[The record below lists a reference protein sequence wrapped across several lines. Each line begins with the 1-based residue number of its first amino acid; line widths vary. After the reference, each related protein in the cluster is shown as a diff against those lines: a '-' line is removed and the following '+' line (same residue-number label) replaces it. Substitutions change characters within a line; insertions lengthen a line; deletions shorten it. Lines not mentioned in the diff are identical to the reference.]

1 MEALRVGQ
9 LAKRTGL
16 TVRTLH
22 HWDEMGLVS
31 PRRRSA
37 AGYRLYGEDDVARLL
52 QVMLLRRL
60 GLSLAEVRRSLDDP
74 RHSVPRALRAQA
86 GRLRAQIAHEQR
98 LLARL
103 ESLANRL
110 DADASTGAA
119 AGDLLDT
126 LEMMTMF
133 ETYYTEEQLATLAER
148 KERLGA
154 AHIAEVEAEWPRLI
168 AAVRAAMERGVDPGA
183 EEVRPLVERWQE
195 LVREFTGG
203 DPQIAGAVRRM
214 YAGEPSVRQRTG
226 LDEGI
231 MAYVARAIAAS
242 SGNP

>member
-1 MEALRVGQ
+1 MELLRVGQ

-22 HWDEMGLVS
+22 HYDELGIVS

-52 QVMLLRRL
+52 QAVLLRRL
-60 GLSLAEVRRSLDDP
+60 GLPLREVRASLDDP
-74 RHSVPRALRAQA
+74 RRSLPAALREQA
-86 GRLRAQIAHEQR
+86 ARLRGQIAQEQR

-103 ESLANRL
+103 DSLAGRL
-110 DADASTGAA
+110 EDDARGA
-119 AGDLLDT
+119 GNDLLET
-126 LEMMTMF
+126 LEMLTVF
-133 ETYYTEEQLATLAER
+133 EKYLTEEQMASLAER
-148 KERLGA
+148 GERLGA
-154 AHIAEVEAEWPRLI
+154 AHIAAVEAEWPRLI

-183 EEVRPLVERWQE
+183 EELRPLVARWQE

-203 DPQIAGAVRRM
+203 DPQIAGAVRKM
-214 YAGEPSVRQRTG
+214 YADEPAVRQRSG

-231 MAYVARAIAAS
+231 MEYVARAIAA
-242 SGNP
+242 GT

>member
-1 MEALRVGQ
+1 MDLLRVGQ

-22 HWDEMGLVS
+22 HYDELGILS

-52 QVMLLRRL
+52 QAVLLRRL
-60 GLSLAEVRRSLDDP
+60 GLSLAEVRTSLDDP
-74 RHSVPRALRAQA
+74 RHALLEALRAQA
-86 GRLRAQIAHEQR
+86 ARLRAQIAHEQR
-98 LLARL
+98 LLTRLDSLAGRL
-103 ESLANRL
+103 EHSANGFGTDVL
-110 DADASTGAA
+110 E
-119 AGDLLDT
+119 T
-126 LEMMTMF
+126 LEMLTMF
-133 ETYYTEEQLATLAER
+133 EKYMTEEQLATLAER
-148 KERLGA
+148 KEQLGG

-168 AAVRAAMERGVDPGA
+168 AAVRAAMERGVDPA
-183 EEVRPLVERWQE
+183 SPEVQPLARRWQE

-203 DPQIAGAVRRM
+203 DPQIAGAVRKM

-231 MAYVARAIAAS
+231 MEYVGRAMAAAK
-242 SGNP
+242 

>member
-1 MEALRVGQ
+1 MELLRVGQ

-22 HWDEMGLVS
+22 HYDELGIVS

-52 QVMLLRRL
+52 QVVLLRRL
-60 GLSLAEVRRSLDDP
+60 GLSLAEVRASLDDP
-74 RHSVPRALRAQA
+74 RHALPTALRTQA
-86 GRLRAQIAHEQR
+86 SRLRAQIAHEQR

-103 ESLANRL
+103 DSLAGRL
-110 DADASTGAA
+110 EQDGNGA
-119 AGDLLDT
+119 GNDVLET
-126 LEMMTMF
+126 LEMLTMF
-133 ETYYTEEQLATLAER
+133 EKYMTEDQLATLAER
-148 KERLGA
+148 KEQLGA
-154 AHIAEVEAEWPRLI
+154 EHIAEVEAEWPRLI
-168 AAVRAAMERGVDPGA
+168 AAVRSAMERGVDPA
-183 EEVRPLVERWQE
+183 SPEVQPLARRWQE

-203 DPQIAGAVRRM
+203 DPQIANSVRKM

-231 MAYVARAIAAS
+231 MEYVGRAIAAAK
-242 SGNP
+242 

>member
-1 MEALRVGQ
+1 MELLRVGQ

-22 HWDEMGLVS
+22 HYDELGIVS

-52 QVMLLRRL
+52 QVVLLRRL
-60 GLSLAEVRRSLDDP
+60 GLSLAEVRASLDDP
-74 RHSVPRALRAQA
+74 RHALPTALRAQA
-86 GRLRAQIAHEQR
+86 ARLRAQIAHEQR

-103 ESLANRL
+103 DSLAGRL
-110 DADASTGAA
+110 EQSTDGA
-119 AGDLLDT
+119 GNDVLET
-126 LEMMTMF
+126 LEMLTMF
-133 ETYYTEEQLATLAER
+133 EKYMTEEQLATLAER
-148 KERLGA
+148 KEQLGA

-168 AAVRAAMERGVDPGA
+168 AAVRSAMERGVDPA
-183 EEVRPLVERWQE
+183 SPEVQPLVRRWQE

-203 DPQIAGAVRRM
+203 DPQIAGAVRKM
-214 YAGEPSVRQRTG
+214 YAGEPAVRQRTG

-231 MAYVARAIAAS
+231 MEYVARAIAAAK
-242 SGNP
+242 

>member
-1 MEALRVGQ
+1 MELLRVGQ

-22 HWDEMGLVS
+22 HYDELGIVS

-52 QVMLLRRL
+52 QVVLLRRL
-60 GLSLAEVRRSLDDP
+60 GLSLAEVRASLDDP
-74 RHSVPRALRAQA
+74 RHALPTALRAQA
-86 GRLRAQIAHEQR
+86 SRLRAQIAHEQR

-103 ESLANRL
+103 DSLAGRL
-110 DADASTGAA
+110 EQSTDGA
-119 AGDLLDT
+119 GNDVLET
-126 LEMMTMF
+126 LEMLTMF
-133 ETYYTEEQLATLAER
+133 EKYMTEEQLATLAER
-148 KERLGA
+148 KEQLGA

-168 AAVRAAMERGVDPGA
+168 AAVRSAMESGVDPA
-183 EEVRPLVERWQE
+183 SPEVQPLVRRWQE

-203 DPQIAGAVRRM
+203 DPQIAGAVRKM
-214 YAGEPSVRQRTG
+214 YAGEPAVRQRTG

-231 MAYVARAIAAS
+231 MEYVARAIAAAK
-242 SGNP
+242 